1 MRSKIID
8 GKKYSKLLKEEL
20 KAKVFNMDIKPSL
33 TVISVGDNA
42 ASRVYVRSK
51 EKCANEIGINYRH
64 LHYDEISEHDLCE
77 VINKLN
83 DDKQVHGIIVQLP
96 LPKGMNENLIVN
108 AIKPEKDVDGLTF
121 VNAGYLLN
129 NKKGL
134 VSCTPK
140 GIMYLLK
147 KENVLLEG
155 QNAVVIGRSIL
166 VGKPMMNLLINAN
179 ATVTMCHSKTRDLA
193 KITKKADILIVAIG
207 QKEFIK
213 RDMVK
218 RGAVL
223 IDVGINRVD
232 GKLYGDVF
240 FDDVYDKVSKIT
252 PVPGGVGPMT
262 VVMLMENTIEAC
274 LNQIEKDK

>member
-1 MRSKIID
+1 M
-8 GKKYSKLLKEEL
+8 
-20 KAKVFNMDIKPSL
+20 
-33 TVISVGDNA
+33 
-42 ASRVYVRSK
+42 
-51 EKCANEIGINYRH
+51 
-64 LHYDEISEHDLCE
+64 
-77 VINKLN
+77 
-83 DDKQVHGIIVQLP
+83 
-96 LPKGMNENLIVN
+96 
-108 AIKPEKDVDGLTF
+108 
-121 VNAGYLLN
+121 N

-140 GIMYLLK
+140 GIMYLLE